1 MSLVRAA
8 WERRPEG
15 PAYLLSICD
24 APISRRPVCF
34 LLHTLTPL
42 DQWNSEG
49 FSRVPTIP
57 DLTPLT
63 VFSSERDPT
72 VQEVRPLKLE
82 KVFFSKCLKQS
93 PGWAEITYV
102 NSLSG
107 SQLFEERDFF
117 LSWTFATVL
126 NQHGHALDVALRA
139 DDGLRADRLVDRRRA
154 LPLDRRLRRL
164 RRHARSSPPR
174 QRALLH
180 PLVHRLLRL
189 VVVDRRRRGRS
200 TRGRRRR

>member
-34 LLHTLTPL
+34 LMHTLTPL

-72 VQEVRPLKLE
+72 VQ
-82 KVFFSKCLKQS
+82 
-93 PGWAEITYV
+93 
-102 NSLSG
+102 
-107 SQLFEERDFF
+107 
-117 LSWTFATVL
+117 
-126 NQHGHALDVALRA
+126 
-139 DDGLRADRLVDRRRA
+139 RLVA
-154 LPLDRRLRRL
+154 
-164 RRHARSSPPR
+164 
-174 QRALLH
+174 
-180 PLVHRLLRL
+180 
-189 VVVDRRRRGRS
+189 
-200 TRGRRRR
+200 